1 MIADSDKRYLKDHII
16 DCITH
21 HRQNKMVADTYA
33 IILEKLV
40 TFDFPDRW
48 SNLPSLTLSKL
59 MACNKV
65 EELYGSLTAV
75 NILIKTITLV
85 AHNSKNAT
93 EEFVS
98 KIFPNLEI
106 LLNNQM
112 SQWNEHSAE
121 ILFQVFKSFLNVVTI
136 ELPEYLDTRKNAN
149 SFNLWMNA
157 IQAVIDRPLR
167 EDLTSGLR
175 SWKDQL
181 EREKHVEWK
190 LKRVAVQI
198 LNWYRKLT

>member
-1 MIADSDKRYLKDHII
+1 MGIAI
-16 DCITH
+16 
-21 HRQNKMVADTYA
+21 QAEPQA
-33 IILEKLV
+33 
-40 TFDFPDRW
+40 
-48 SNLPSLTLSKL
+48 

-112 SQWNEHSAE
+112 TNWNEHSPE

-136 ELPEYLDTRKNAN
+136 EIPDYLDTRKNSN
-149 SFNLWMNA
+149 SFNLWMSA
-157 IQAVIDRPLR
+157 IQSVLTRQLPD
-167 EDLTSGLR
+167 DLTSGLR

-181 EREKHVEWK
+181 EREKNIEWK
-190 LKRVAVQI
+190 LKRSPVGIKWRSSCVISNCPAC
-198 LNWYRKLT
+198 RASRF